1 MFFLVFKQC
10 SECQQ
15 DVLIFGA
22 CADEKIVN
30 TESIGLTF
38 ENPSKFVT
46 RAQIFTSV
54 NFTENIEFTD

>member
-30 TESIGLTF
+30 SESIGLTF
-38 ENPSKFVT
+38 ENPSKF
-46 RAQIFTSV
+46 IG
-54 NFTENIEFTD
+54 EFHYKSIDNELGY